1 MKVSYITMQFPV
13 PSETFASLD
22 VEALREQ
29 GVKVSVRCM
38 RLKHPLFSELM
49 KDRKHQGLEVSHFSL
64 SRLFFS
70 ILFVIRHPVIAAS
83 LFSWVTLNCIK
94 SPKHFIKS
102 VVLFP
107 SAICIFNNINKN
119 RPDVVHLFWGHYPAM
134 VGYLVKR
141 FIPNIVVSQF
151 LGAHDLV
158 TNYPCS
164 ISLAKKVNKLFT
176 HSHSNLTTLSKA
188 GVGIKDI
195 EVVFRGTKLINVENV
210 KRKYM
215 CDDNHPVFLTASRL
229 IEEKG
234 VDDVLRVYEGVAAIY
249 PNSKLIIAG
258 DGPYRYKL
266 EELISEIG
274 CEGSI
279 DFIGHVSQPELIKEM
294 AKANFFVLMSRYPSE
309 RLPNVVKEAMY
320 QQCVVITT
328 ETHGIRELIEHEVD
342 GIIVKMNDTHTA
354 CESILQCIDNPEICK
369 SISTAAKEKVEENFN
384 VNKTMARYID
394 VWSECLNK

>member
-1 MKVSYITMQFPV
+1 MKIDYITMQFPV

-38 RLKHPLFSELM
+38 RFKHPLFSEMM

-102 VVLFP
+102 VVLLP
-107 SAICIFNNINKN
+107 SAISIFNNINKD

-164 ISLAKKVNKLFT
+164 ISLAKEVDKLFT
-176 HSHSNLTTLSKA
+176 HSHSNLATLSKA
-188 GVGIKDI
+188 GVDTKGI

-210 KRKYM
+210 NRKDM

-234 VDDVLRVYEGVAAIY
+234 VDDVLRVYEKVAALY
-249 PNSKLIIAG
+249 PKSKLIIAG
-258 DGPYRYKL
+258 DGPYRDKL
-266 EELISEIG
+266 EKLISEIG
-274 CEGSI
+274 CEGSV

-294 AKANFFVLMSRYPSE
+294 AKANFFLLMSRYPSE

-328 ETHGIRELIEHEVD
+328 ETHGIRELIEHEVE
-342 GIIVKMNDTHTA
+342 GFIVKKNDIDEA
-354 CESILQCIDNPEICK
+354 YKLISQCIDSPQRYV
-369 SISTAAKEKVEENFN
+369 STTTAAKKKIEENFN

-394 VWSECLNK
+394 VWFECLNK